1 MSFTSRLTLGDDM
14 ARIQWRT
21 KQNLDISY
29 LMMYADDR
37 GKLYLHLEDDLTTVP
52 NFVSTIKEVRG
63 RSNIYFGPF

>member
-1 MSFTSRLTLGDDM
+1 
-14 ARIQWRT
+14 
-21 KQNLDISY
+21 
-29 LMMYADDR
+29 MMYADDR